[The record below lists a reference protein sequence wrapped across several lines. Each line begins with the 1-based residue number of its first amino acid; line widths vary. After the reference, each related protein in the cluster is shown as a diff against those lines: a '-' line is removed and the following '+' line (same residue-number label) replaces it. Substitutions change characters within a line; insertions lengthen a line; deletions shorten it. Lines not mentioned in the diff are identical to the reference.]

1 MLKSMTGYGRCEGVF
16 GGKRVL
22 AEIKS
27 VNHRYADYNIKVP
40 RYYGFLEEKVR
51 GYVSGFLSRG
61 KVDVYIAV
69 ESLGEADKQVVLN
82 RPLAQSYIDAL
93 RALRDEFQLSDDI
106 SVASV
111 ARYSDIFSTERKEE
125 DAEEVWQT
133 VLMALDPATRQ
144 FMEMREREGARLYE
158 DLKSRSEVMLSMVE
172 AVEERSPQCV
182 EEYREK
188 LEARLRE
195 VLGDI
200 NIDEGR
206 LLTEAA
212 IFADK
217 IAVAEETVRLR
228 SHFTEL
234 DHILSAPQ
242 PAGRKLDFL
251 IQEINREIN
260 TIGSKA
266 NDLSIAKLVVD
277 LKAELEK
284 MREQVQNIE

>member
-1 MLKSMTGYGRCEGVF
+1 MKSMTGYGRCEGIF
-16 GGKRVL
+16 DGKKVL

-40 RYYGFLEEKVR
+40 RYYGFLEEKIR
-51 GYVSGFLSRG
+51 GFVSGFLSRG
-61 KVDVYIAV
+61 KIDVYVAV
-69 ESLGEADKQVVLN
+69 ESYEDTDKQVILN

-93 RALRDEFQLSDDI
+93 RELRDEFSLTDDI
-106 SVASV
+106 SVSAV
-111 ARYSDIFSTERKEE
+111 ARYTDIFSTERKQE
-125 DAEEVWQT
+125 DSEQIWQT
-133 VLMALDPATRQ
+133 VLQALKPAMEQ
-144 FMEMREREGARLYE
+144 FMQMREREGARLLT
-158 DLKSRSEVMLSMVE
+158 DLQARSSEMAAMVDRIE
-172 AVEERSPQCV
+172 QRSPQCV

-195 VLGDI
+195 VLQDV

-217 IAVAEETVRLR
+217 IAVAEETVRLK

-234 DHILSAPQ
+234 NAIMAASQ

-251 IQEINREIN
+251 IQEMNREIN

-266 NDLSIAKLVVD
+266 NDLAIAKMVVD
-277 LKAELEK
+277 FKAELEK
-284 MREQVQNIE
+284 LREQVQNIE